1 MTTAMNNYENY
12 FEGIEDR
19 AVQISELIEEIL
31 KLDDVIAEHDKYG
44 SEGVQ
49 RDQYLNRRKEYTDRL
64 NQFLEPHKMKI
75 INSEAA

>member
-31 KLDDVIAEHDKYG
+31 KLNDLIAEHDKYG
-44 SEGVQ
+44 SKGVQ
-49 RDQYLNRRKEYTDRL
+49 RDQYVNRRKEYTDRL

>member
-1 MTTAMNNYENY
+1 MNNYENY

-44 SEGVQ
+44 SKGVQ
-49 RDQYLNRRKEYTDRL
+49 RNQYVNRRKEYTDRL

>member
-1 MTTAMNNYENY
+1 MNNYENY

-44 SEGVQ
+44 SKGVQ
-49 RDQYLNRRKEYTDRL
+49 RDQYVNRRKEYTDRL
-64 NQFLEPHKMKI
+64 NQLLEPHKMKI

>member
-44 SEGVQ
+44 SKGVQ
-49 RDQYLNRRKEYTDRL
+49 RDQYVNRRKEYTDRL

>member
-1 MTTAMNNYENY
+1 MNNYENY

-44 SEGVQ
+44 SKGVQ
-49 RDQYLNRRKEYTDRL
+49 RDQYVSRRKEYTDRL